1 MKKAII
7 ITVVILAILATFWL
21 ARKVKDDGA
30 DKKVADV
37 KLPPAA
43 TPPIVSAGSGIVAA
57 PQSGLYSTTT
67 GTGGAAVEKRMAE
80 ISANPTAI
88 SELRETLPVSTEIFK
103 GVEYIA
109 PFLLTNIAQSTA
121 GAGVE
126 KLPLLLT
133 SQQRTA
139 VKTLS
144 ELTYKGPGYWPTLE
158 RVVNACK
165 SVLDTT
171 GVRLLVQDMYNP
183 KDLNNI
189 RNYVVITLIRK
200 DAIRNGKYD
209 TGRLTD
215 GTEKLVSDI
224 STFGRSWYALSQA
237 MQTAV
242 KERAIADLRQSG
254 WRFTGYDSP
263 V

>member
-30 DKKVADV
+30 DKNAADV
-37 KLPPAA
+37 KLPPAS
-43 TPPIVSAGSGIVAA
+43 TPPIVSAGSGIVST
-57 PQSGLYSTTT
+57 PQSGLYSTAT

-80 ISANPTAI
+80 ISANPTAV
-88 SELRETLPVSTEIFK
+88 SELRETLPVSTEIFN
-103 GVEYIA
+103 GVEYVA

-126 KLPLLLT
+126 KMPLLLT

-144 ELTYKGPGYWPTLE
+144 ELTYKGPGYWSTLE
-158 RVVNACK
+158 RIVNACK

-171 GVRLLVQDMYNP
+171 GVRLLAPEMYNP
-183 KDLNNI
+183 KALDPI
-189 RNYVVITLIRK
+189 RNGVVITLIRK

-209 TGRLTD
+209 TGRIT
-215 GTEKLVSDI
+215 GATEKLVSDV
-224 STFGRSWYALSQA
+224 SRFGQNWYMLAEM

-242 KERAIADLRQSG
+242 KEKAIADLRQSG